1 MTPMTDNPFRTAEHV
16 VGSYFTDRADEVD
29 MVVRA
34 MTGRGRLLVY
44 GPRRMGKSSILAVS
58 AVRVRSGGGVVIHAD
73 LATAASLVEV
83 ADRLLAA
90 VSAVEPWHGR
100 LVEWARTLSP
110 VVTLGFDELG
120 NPRLGV
126 GLEARPRG
134 GEAERALLERVL
146 DRVESVSARESS
158 PVVVVLDEFQRLSEL
173 GGEGAEWL
181 LRNRMQENRAT
192 SFVCAGS
199 KESLIQAMLQPK
211 RAFYAFFEKLHV
223 GAMAPAHLARWID
236 ERLTGS
242 GVRARGVG
250 AALVE
255 RVGPRTQDVVQA
267 ARTLWFQAALSGRAD
282 GDAVETA
289 IAEIVR
295 NDDTGLRRT
304 WEYLT
309 PLQQRLLRA
318 VAAGAVELHAQETR
332 QRFELGP
339 SSSVTTALDAL
350 TGRSILVREAGSTR
364 FENPFFREWV
374 RRETG

>member
-1 MTPMTDNPFRTAEHV
+1 MTDNPFRTAEHV
-16 VGSYFTDRADEVD
+16 VGSYFTDRAEEVGV
-29 MVVRA
+29 VVRGMA
-34 MTGRGRLLVY
+34 GRGRLLVY

-58 AVRVRSGGGVVIHAD
+58 AGRVRADGGVVIHAD
-73 LATAASLVEV
+73 LATSASLVEV

-100 LVEWARTLSP
+100 LVDWARSLSP
-110 VVTLGFDELG
+110 VVTLGFDEVG
-120 NPRLGV
+120 SPRLGV
-126 GLEARPRG
+126 GLAARPRG
-134 GEAERALLERVL
+134 GEAERGLLERVL
-146 DRVESVSARESS
+146 DRVEAVASRESA

-173 GGEGAEWL
+173 GGEAAEWL
-181 LRNRMQENRAT
+181 LRNRMQENRGT

-199 KESLIQAMLQPK
+199 KEALIQAMLRPK
-211 RAFYAFFEKLHV
+211 RAFYAFFEQLHV
-223 GAMAPAHLARWID
+223 GPMDAGHLGRWID
-236 ERLTGS
+236 ERLAGA
-242 GVRARGVG
+242 GVRASGVG
-250 AALVE
+250 AALVA

-282 GDAVETA
+282 GEAVEAA

-304 WEYLT
+304 WEDLT

-318 VAAGAVELHAQETR
+318 VAASAPELHGQETR

-350 TGRSILVREAGSTR
+350 TGRSILVRDGGPAQ